1 MITIIGRHRTSK
13 EIFNGGQ
20 KHLFE
25 IVKAL
30 NNKGIQIQV
39 ITPTKNID
47 EKNIRLVNRIY
58 KLSK

>member
-1 MITIIGRHRTSK
+1 MITIIGRHPTSK